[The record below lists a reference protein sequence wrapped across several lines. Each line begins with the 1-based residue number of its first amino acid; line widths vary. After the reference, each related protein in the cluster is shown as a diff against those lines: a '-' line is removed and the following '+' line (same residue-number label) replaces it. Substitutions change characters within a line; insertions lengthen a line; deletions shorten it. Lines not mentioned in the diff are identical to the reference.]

1 VIEDGEEDEN
11 YNRMHTHRRGCG
23 CRQCSMDVMGTVF
36 VFSTCLFSYNMD
48 CVDEFLMKF

>member
-23 CRQCSMDVMGTVF
+23 WGQCSTM
-36 VFSTCLFSYNMD
+36 
-48 CVDEFLMKF
+48 